1 MRVTDSPVVR
11 VPASS
16 ANLGAGFD
24 VLGMALDLH
33 LDVGSG
39 APPDG
44 AQPIDRHHP
53 TAKAFAM
60 YGGTE
65 VPDRPL
71 WVRSSIP
78 MGRGLG
84 FSGAA
89 RVGGAALNAVCAA
102 DDPAASL
109 LEATAAVLDMAAV
122 MEGHGDNAAA
132 SALGGVVAWV
142 GGRPMPLRVGPR
154 LAAAVVVTWIPD
166 ATTSTDRSRGVLPV
180 DVERAAAVHNLGRV
194 AQFVMA
200 FERDDPSLLMGATDD
215 ELHQAPRLAAVPGAA
230 EALSSGVAGGAW
242 CGWLSGSGPTV
253 AFLVD
258 ASARAAVV
266 AALPSA
272 GQIKQ
277 LHIAT
282 DGVQVLPTTVG

>member
-33 LDVGSG
+33 LDVGAG
-39 APPDG
+39 ASPDG

-89 RVGGAALNAVCAA
+89 RVGGAALSAVCGA

-109 LEATAAVLDMAAV
+109 LDATAAVLDLAAV

-142 GGRPMPLRVGPR
+142 GGRPMPLRVGPQ

-166 ATTSTDRSRGVLPV
+166 ATTSTDRSRGGLPV
-180 DVERAAAVHNLGRV
+180 DVARAAAVHNLGRV
-194 AQFVMA
+194 AQFVLA

-230 EALSSGVAGGAW
+230 EALASGVAGGAW

-266 AALPSA
+266 AALPGT

-277 LHIAT
+277 LHIAR